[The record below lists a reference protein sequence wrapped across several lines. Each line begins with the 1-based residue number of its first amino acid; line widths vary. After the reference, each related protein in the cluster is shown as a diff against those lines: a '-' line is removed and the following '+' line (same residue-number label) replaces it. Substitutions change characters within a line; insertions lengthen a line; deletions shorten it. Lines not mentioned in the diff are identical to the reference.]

1 LDIDVICAD
10 KAHESADFKP
20 IQPGDLL
27 IILGNTFHGGSAHSS
42 VESPSHPSSLHDL
55 KFFIPCPG
63 LNDPT
68 NPANGT
74 VESAQLFVCREDPQF
89 IKQHLQKY
97 GSFQP
102 AFYEELHE

>member
-1 LDIDVICAD
+1 MDIQVDHV
-10 KAHESADFKP
+10 KADFQP

-42 VESPSHPSSLHDL
+42 EESDPRSRSLYKLHDL
-55 KFFIPCPG
+55 KFFIHCPG
-63 LNDPT
+63 LNDAT
-68 NPANGT
+68 NPGNGT
-74 VESAQLFVCREDPQF
+74 VGSGQLFVCREDPQF